1 MWEEFQKCSGA
12 AGKLVSDGDRSLWVA
27 EAGLKV
33 QSQSALHGE
42 TLPPVNKQGRK
53 KASLGVPYISR
64 PVLTLLLGQ
73 PCGRS

>member
-1 MWEEFQKCSGA
+1 M
-12 AGKLVSDGDRSLWVA
+12 A